1 MKLFSTKILIWPLN
15 PRSIVASTGA
25 LVCSCSR
32 RLFPLLTFPKP
43 SRSHFAAHPVPL
55 LRRLVVRLCGIA
67 TYGFLL
73 AGVSCPGAGR
83 RRDGAVRLQPEAALA
98 AGGGGVLRR
107 GVRAGPLQP
116 HLRGP
121 RVSPSPVTGF
131 PSVPFLRVVT
141 VRRVLIRCRI

>member
-1 MKLFSTKILIWPLN
+1 LASKPLK
-15 PRSIVASTGA
+15 PIVFYTGA
-25 LVCSCSR
+25 LVCSCYCYRYR
-32 RLFPLLTFPKP
+32 RLCSAPHLLHKP
-43 SRSHFAAHPVPL
+43 SRSHFAAHPLPL

-73 AGVSCPGAGR
+73 AGVSGPAAGR

-107 GVRAGPLQP
+107 GVRAGPLRP

-121 RVSPSPVTGF
+121 RVSPSSVTGF
-131 PSVPFLRVVT
+131 PSIPFLRVVT
-141 VRRVLIRCRI
+141 VRQVLIRCRI